1 VGMEVSIPDTS
12 DDLIRFLFS
21 ERPGVLIQVKDAE
34 SVASLLSGRGLTV
47 HRIARV
53 TGARVL
59 RVTDHQLD
67 IDRLRDVWF
76 STSHK
81 LDKLQ
86 RPAAHADLRSRNYGR
101 QPLAYTFPNGFDGR
115 MGTLGIGS
123 KRPAHSGITAAIV
136 REKGVNGDRELAYA
150 LFLAGFDVRDVH
162 MTDLVSGREDL
173 SDVKLIAFP
182 GGFANSDVLGSAKGW
197 AGAFLYNERARKALN
212 DFYERPDT
220 LSIGVCNGCQLVM
233 ELGLLYRDDK
243 DHPKMHHNG
252 SGKFESAFVNLTI
265 PESNSVM
272 LSGLAGSRLGCWIA
286 HGEGRFVLPRDSS
299 RYQVAARYTYA
310 EYPGNPN
317 DSDGAVAA
325 LCSHDG
331 RHLAIMPHLERSL
344 FPWNWGYYPVERRGD
359 EISPWILAFQN
370 AKSWILARS

>member
-1 VGMEVSIPDTS
+1 
-12 DDLIRFLFS
+12 
-21 ERPGVLIQVKDAE
+21 
-34 SVASLLSGRGLTV
+34 
-47 HRIARV
+47 
-53 TGARVL
+53 
-59 RVTDHQLD
+59 
-67 IDRLRDVWF
+67 
-76 STSHK
+76 
-81 LDKLQ
+81 
-86 RPAAHADLRSRNYGR
+86 
-101 QPLAYTFPNGFDGR
+101 
-115 MGTLGIGS
+115 
-123 KRPAHSGITAAIV
+123 GITAAIV

-162 MTDLVSGREDL
+162 MTDLVSGRYDL